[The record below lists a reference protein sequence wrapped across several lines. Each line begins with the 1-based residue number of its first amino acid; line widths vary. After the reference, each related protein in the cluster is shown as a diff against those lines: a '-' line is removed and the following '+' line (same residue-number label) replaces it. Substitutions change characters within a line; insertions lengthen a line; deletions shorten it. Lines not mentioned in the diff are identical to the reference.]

1 MNNEHTY
8 KKRFVIFVFSVSLFY
23 LLVFLFSFG
32 GTKNIFFH
40 KDRPFENLKNTT
52 IEAKAIYIFDATE
65 NNVLYER
72 NATETLPLASITKIM
87 TAFVASELFASDA
100 IISVTLP
107 YLTSEGQT
115 IMQKDDWELKDII
128 QLMMTRSS
136 NEAAE
141 NISYQTPGFVEA
153 MNKKAKELGM
163 WKAQFYNASGLDV
176 HTAKAGG
183 YATAEEVTFMTLNAL
198 NKFPY
203 IFETTTKR
211 VYNVTSK
218 QGRIYSIENTNP
230 FTPNLPGLIAS
241 KTGFTDLAKG
251 NLVFAF
257 TLKDSEKREHLIIV
271 TLLQSSKEGRF
282 EDAFKIIDSLL
293 KDFSISL

>member
-1 MNNEHTY
+1 MNNEHIY

-23 LLVFLFSFG
+23 LVAFLFSFG
-32 GTKNIFFH
+32 QKNDFFFH
-40 KDRPFENLKNTT
+40 KKKVFENLKQTQ
-52 IEAKAIYIFDATE
+52 IEASSVYIFDATE
-65 NNVLYER
+65 NNVVFER
-72 NATETLPLASITKIM
+72 NATELLPLASITKIM
-87 TAFVASELFASDA
+87 TALVASELFAPEES
-100 IISVTLP
+100 ISVTLP
-107 YLTSEGQT
+107 YLDETGTT
-115 IMQKDDWELKDII
+115 IMQKDDWHLKDLI

-141 NISYQTPGFVEA
+141 SLSYQKSGFIDA

-176 HTAKAGG
+176 HSAKAGG

-218 QGRIYSIENTNP
+218 GGRVYMIENTNP
-230 FTPNLPGLIAS
+230 FAPNLPGLIAS
-241 KTGFTDLAKG
+241 KTGFTDLAGG

-257 TLKDSEKREHLIIV
+257 NTKDERGKMHLLIV
-271 TLLQSSKEGRF
+271 TLLRSSKEGRF
-282 EDAFKIIDSLL
+282 KDASNIIDSLL
-293 KDFSISL
+293 KDFNQKS